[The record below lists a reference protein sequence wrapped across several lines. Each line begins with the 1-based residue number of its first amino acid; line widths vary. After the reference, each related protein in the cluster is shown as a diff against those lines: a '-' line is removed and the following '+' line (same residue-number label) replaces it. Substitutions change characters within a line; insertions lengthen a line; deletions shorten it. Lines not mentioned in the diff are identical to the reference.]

1 MQSWKE
7 HWICV
12 VYRRTSAWVGG
23 VLFLVLQW
31 MKNIHKIWSDISFWL
46 GNVGVWFKSS
56 KSSLHAKH
64 NTHCSLPLLIK
75 TGLAQV
81 KHPILRT
88 PIGPQFLWKYEI
100 PRAISC
106 HKRKWLSRD
115 LNWVSSSSS
124 FFLKTILFHS
134 ILDPLRHFICYSLA
148 VSLVTCSYAEK
159 VCHICCLKETCM
171 ASLVFYVFQ

>member
-1 MQSWKE
+1 M
-7 HWICV
+7 CV
-12 VYRRTSAWVGG
+12 VYRTSAWVGG
-23 VLFLVLQW
+23 VLLLVLQW
-31 MKNIHKIWSDISFWL
+31 MKNVHKIWSDISFWL

-88 PIGPQFLWKYEI
+88 PIGTLFLWKYEI

-115 LNWVSSSSS
+115 LNWVSLILCFLFKNYIISLNSWPPKSFYLLQFSS
-124 FFLKTILFHS
+124 FTCHMQ
-134 ILDPLRHFICYSLA
+134 LRWKGMPYMLP
-148 VSLVTCSYAEK
+148 
-159 VCHICCLKETCM
+159 
-171 ASLVFYVFQ
+171 

>member
-1 MQSWKE
+1 M
-7 HWICV
+7 CV

-23 VLFLVLQW
+23 VLLLVLQW

-46 GNVGVWFKSS
+46 GNVGLWFKSS

-88 PIGPQFLWKYEI
+88 PIGPLFLWKYEI

-115 LNWVSSSSS
+115 LNWVSLILDFLFKNYILSLNSWPPSS
-124 FFLKTILFHS
+124 FYLLQFSSFTRHMQ
-134 ILDPLRHFICYSLA
+134 LRWKGMPYMLP
-148 VSLVTCSYAEK
+148 
-159 VCHICCLKETCM
+159 
-171 ASLVFYVFQ
+171 

>member
-1 MQSWKE
+1 M
-7 HWICV
+7 CV
-12 VYRRTSAWVGG
+12 VYRRTSACGWVG
-23 VLFLVLQW
+23 VFLLVLQW

-56 KSSLHAKH
+56 KSSLPVKH

-88 PIGPQFLWKYEI
+88 LIGPLFFLWKYEI
-100 PRAISC
+100 PRVISC

-115 LNWVSSSSS
+115 LNWVSLILCLLFKNYIISLNFWPPSS
-124 FFLKTILFHS
+124 FYLLQFSRFTHHKQ
-134 ILDPLRHFICYSLA
+134 LRWKSMPYMLP
-148 VSLVTCSYAEK
+148 
-159 VCHICCLKETCM
+159 
-171 ASLVFYVFQ
+171 